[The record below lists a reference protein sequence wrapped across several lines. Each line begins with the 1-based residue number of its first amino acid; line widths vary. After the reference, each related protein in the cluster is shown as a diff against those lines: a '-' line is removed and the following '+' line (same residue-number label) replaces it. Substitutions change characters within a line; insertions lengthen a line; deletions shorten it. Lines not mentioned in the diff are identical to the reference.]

1 MKVIFLNDVKSQGK
15 KDEIKEVKDGYARY
29 LISSKLAV
37 PYTTKGMEILKNE
50 IQKKE
55 EVEESHIEEA
65 NKLTKELEKVK
76 LEFIVKT
83 GEKDKVFGNIS
94 SKVIHEELLKK
105 GFNIDKKKIKIQS
118 ELNTLGYHDVEIELY
133 RNVSCIIKVLIKK

>member
-37 PYTTKGMEILKNE
+37 PYTAKGMEILKSE
-50 IQKKE
+50 MQQKEQE
-55 EVEESHIEEA
+55 ETNHVEEA
-65 NKLTKELEKVK
+65 NKLKKELEKVK
-76 LEFIVKT
+76 LEFAVKT
-83 GEKDKVFGNIS
+83 GEKDKVFGSVS

-105 GFNIDKKKIKIQS
+105 GFNIDKKKIKIKS
-118 ELNTLGYHDVEIELY
+118 ELNSLGYHEVEIELY
-133 RNVSCIIKVLIKK
+133 KNVSCIIKVLIKK